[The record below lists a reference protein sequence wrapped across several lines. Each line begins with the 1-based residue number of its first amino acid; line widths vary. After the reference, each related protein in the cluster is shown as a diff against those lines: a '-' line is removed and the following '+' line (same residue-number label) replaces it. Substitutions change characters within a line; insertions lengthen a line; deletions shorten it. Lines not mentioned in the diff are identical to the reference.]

1 MKDKHKPKF
10 IFTIGGVLSGV
21 GKGVVSAS
29 LGMLLKNRGYKV
41 AVIKIDPYIS
51 IDAGTMRPAEHG
63 EVFVT
68 ADGGEIDQDLG
79 TYERF
84 MNQPFNKQ
92 SNITTGKVYQAVID
106 KERSFFY
113 QGRDAQFIPDVIN
126 QIKEMI
132 LSPLTDEDFVIVEIG
147 GTTGDTE
154 NLGFLYAAREMA
166 VEYQCQY
173 LCVSY
178 VPFLKNVGELKTKPT
193 QHAATQL
200 RTTGISPDFIITRN
214 EIPLDLP
221 RKENIAKRCF
231 IPISHVID
239 NPDVD
244 TIYQVPLTLEAAN
257 LPKLLLKGFNLPSP
271 RAKIAPWI
279 KFIDNLQNSPK
290 MVNIGL
296 IGKYLKH
303 GDAQHQDV
311 YVSVIEAIKHAAGN
325 LNIKPNI
332 ITINSEDIEIKG
344 TKYLNNINLDAI
356 IIPQGWGSRGT
367 EGKIIAANYARTKKI
382 PYLGL
387 CFGMQ
392 LAVISFARN
401 VANLESANSEEIDSK
416 TPYPVIHLMPDQKEY
431 LAKKQYGGT
440 IRLGQWPC
448 QLTDQ
453 SLVSDLYRQAAKIYD
468 YDYFKP
474 EAGDFTVLERH
485 RHRYEF
491 NNQYRDQLEAAG
503 LVISGVSPDGL
514 LVEMVELPRKTHP
527 FYIATQAHPEYQS
540 RINSP
545 HPLFLGLVQSALDHH
560 NL

>member
-1 MKDKHKPKF
+1 MKKTHKPKF

-92 SNITTGKVYQAVID
+92 SNITTGKVYQAVIE

-173 LCVSY
+173 ILVSY

-193 QHAATQL
+193 QHAVTQL
-200 RTTGISPDFIITRN
+200 RSTGISPDFIITRN
-214 EIPLDLP
+214 EIPLDPP

-239 NPDVD
+239 NPDVK

-257 LPKLLLKGFNLPSP
+257 LPKLLLKGFDLPCP
-271 RAKIAPWI
+271 TPKISSWI

-290 MVNIGL
+290 TVNVGL

-311 YVSVIEAIKHAAGN
+311 YVSVIEAIKHASGN
-325 LNIKPNI
+325 LNVKPNI

-344 TKYLNNINLDAI
+344 AKFLDKLKLDAI

-367 EGKIIAANYARTKKI
+367 EGKIIAANYARIKKI

-392 LAVISFARN
+392 LAVIAFARN
-401 VANLESANSEEIDSK
+401 VAKLKLANSEEIDPRTS
-416 TPYPVIHLMPDQKEY
+416 YPVIHLMPDQKKY

-448 QLTDQ
+448 QLIDA
-453 SLVSDLYRQAAKIYD
+453 SLVSDSYRQAAKIYN

-474 EAGDFTVLERH
+474 KAGEFTVLERH

-491 NNQYRDQLEAAG
+491 NNQYKDQLVGAG
-503 LVISGVSPDGL
+503 LIISGISPDGQ
-514 LVEMVELPRKTHP
+514 LVEMVELPRNTHP
-527 FYIATQAHPEYQS
+527 FYVATQAHPEYQS
-540 RINSP
+540 RISSP
-545 HPLFLGLVQSALDHH
+545 HPLFLGLIQASL
-560 NL
+560 NQRNS